1 MIDEL
6 RKIEALTLGQKLLS
20 TEHNI
25 AEESAGE
32 DGLNAL
38 LDGEIVDG
46 GAPGRASC
54 PVVRQIGHLGALE
67 ASETRPVRDLVH
79 VAAVEQNVEREAE

>member
-6 RKIEALTLGQKLLS
+6 RQIEALALGQELLS
-20 TEHNI
+20 AEHNI
-25 AEESAGE
+25 AEESSGE

-54 PVVRQIGHLGALE
+54 PVMR
-67 ASETRPVRDLVH
+67 
-79 VAAVEQNVEREAE
+79 